1 MGLDG
6 LAMGNLGLNTD
17 MTSAQMA
24 NQADQIA
31 RKELEF
37 KVKDINELAE
47 ENGVKTK
54 DEPSK
59 ENQFNDG
66 FKKKKDENQEE
77 ETSSKITDKDFENSD
92 PKEFS
97 IRVNPNTDMVELFNN
112 KEDTIVETI
121 NPKDLMGLISKL
133 NNASGILVNRRI

>member
-6 LAMGNLGLNTD
+6 FSMGILGINSD

-54 DEPSK
+54 DESP
-59 ENQFNDG
+59 EQNQFSDG
-66 FKKKKDENQEE
+66 FKKKKDENQDEE
-77 ETSSKITDKDFENSD
+77 ASSTITDKDFENSD

-97 IRVNPNTDMVELFNN
+97 IRINPNTDMVELFNN

>member
-6 LAMGNLGLNTD
+6 FSMGILGINSD